1 MLGVLNGVCVR
12 VYYFQSMFKYLNKT
26 PQEFMKEQKD
36 EQLINSCDVPFLLF
50 EGREDVQT

>member
-36 EQLINSCDVPFLLF
+36 EQLINSCGVPFLLF